1 MIVGALTVIG
11 IGFTLLLS
19 IGILGFLLGED

>member
-1 MIVGALTVIG
+1 MLYGALTVIG

-19 IGILGFLLGED
+19 VAILGFLLHED